1 MREAAVGRAPA
12 SVVAGRRAAVVG
24 QRRIFV
30 VIVAATSSTAAIVFE
45 VEVDVRRTVDAA
57 AVGPALVDEQRDGG
71 RRQLVGADPA
81 AVLQAADGHGPSALF
96 RRVRFALLG
105 HGPRDQ
111 YPGRSPRVAQYA
123 PDERAAVSHRA
134 PAAPVGP
141 VVVGGRR
148 VAPPDG
154 RASATA
160 YTATHATVEMDVRV
174 KVTEVQ
180 SVGRTRGAGQTSGS
194 YRGRRFT
201 RLGQAHQRRPAAAE
215 QKQRRGR
222 RGRRRLAVAGRRGH
236 RRQ

>member
-1 MREAAVGRAPA
+1 VDSRGQPGQPREAAVRRATA

-30 VIVAATSSTAAIVFE
+30 VIVAAAAAAATAAIVVE
-45 VEVDVRRTVDAA
+45 VEIDVRRKVDAA
-57 AVGPALVDEQRDGG
+57 AVGPAVVDEQRDGG

-81 AVLQAADGHGPSALF
+81 AVLQAADGHGPAALF

-123 PDERAAVSHRA
+123 SDERAAVGHSA

-141 VVVGGRR
+141 VVVGGGR

-154 RASATA
+154 RADATA
-160 YTATHATVEMDVRV
+160 NTATDATVEMDVRV

-180 SVGRTRGAGQTSGS
+180 SVG
-194 YRGRRFT
+194 
-201 RLGQAHQRRPAAAE
+201 
-215 QKQRRGR
+215 
-222 RGRRRLAVAGRRGH
+222 
-236 RRQ
+236 